1 MWSKNDKKIFQKGKN
16 GILYYHYYYIC
27 GNYATVSKDSYSC
40 NRWKEEVIDELVYHA
55 ILKQLKAICNIKIQ
69 LERFNDDYY
78 DVYRRYLNKEHSKI
92 VQMNKKM
99 SQSVL
104 NFMSSMFQVKLMRM
118 NINV

>member
-1 MWSKNDKKIFQKGKN
+1 MTRRYSRKEKN

-78 DVYRRYLNKEHSKI
+78 DVQKVFEQRTQQDSANE
-92 VQMNKKM
+92 
-99 SQSVL
+99 
-104 NFMSSMFQVKLMRM
+104 
-118 NINV
+118 